1 MQAILTQYL
10 PATNFKGSRVKATCQ
25 AKSKTLHWD
34 HALNIDENHMA
45 AARALAT
52 DLGWNYGPWVGGG
65 LPGDKGMSW
74 VCLDARREWES
85 FTLDCEAA

>member
-10 PATNFKGSRVKATCQ
+10 PATNVKGSRVKATCQ
-25 AKSKTLHWD
+25 AKSKTVSWD
-34 HALNIDENHMA
+34 HALNTDDNHKEA
-45 AARALAT
+45 AKALAT
-52 DLGWNYGPWVGGG
+52 DLGWNYGTWVGGG
-65 LPGDKGMSW
+65 LPSDKGMAW